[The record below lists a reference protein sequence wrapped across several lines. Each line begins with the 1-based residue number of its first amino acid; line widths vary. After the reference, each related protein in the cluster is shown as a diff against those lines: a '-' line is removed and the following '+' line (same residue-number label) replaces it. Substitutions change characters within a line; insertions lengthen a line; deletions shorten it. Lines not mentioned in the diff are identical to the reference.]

1 LGVVCRYK
9 DIDRL
14 DPYARFAAAA
24 RRNIVKINA
33 PTTRPTLGTDSAPQR
48 SSLAQAYGGA
58 VSSSTGGSSQVA
70 LSDTSRA
77 LSDLQDGKSDIDT
90 ARVAEI
96 KAAIASGQ
104 LKIDAGK
111 IADGIIA
118 SARELV
124 K

>member
-1 LGVVCRYK
+1 M
-9 DIDRL
+9 
-14 DPYARFAAAA
+14 
-24 RRNIVKINA
+24 KINA

-58 VSSSTGGSSQVA
+58 VSGSTGGSSQVA

-77 LSDLQDGKSDIDT
+77 LSDLQDGKSDIDM

>member
-1 LGVVCRYK
+1 M
-9 DIDRL
+9 
-14 DPYARFAAAA
+14 
-24 RRNIVKINA
+24 KINA
-33 PTTRPTLGTDSAPQR
+33 PTTRPTLATDSVAQR
-48 SSLAQAYGGA
+48 NSLAQAYGGA
-58 VSSSTGGSSQVA
+58 GGASTGGSSQVE

-77 LSDLQDGKSDIDT
+77 LSELQDGKSDIDT

>member
-1 LGVVCRYK
+1 M
-9 DIDRL
+9 
-14 DPYARFAAAA
+14 
-24 RRNIVKINA
+24 KINA
-33 PTTRPTLGTDSAPQR
+33 PTTRPTLGADSVSQR
-48 SSLAQAYGGA
+48 STLAQAYGGA
-58 VSSSTGGSSQVA
+58 VGGGSGGSSQVE

>member
-1 LGVVCRYK
+1 M
-9 DIDRL
+9 
-14 DPYARFAAAA
+14 
-24 RRNIVKINA
+24 KINA
-33 PTTRPTLGTDSAPQR
+33 PTTRPTLGTESATQR
-48 SSLAQAYGGA
+48 NTLAQAYGGA
-58 VSSSTGGSSQVA
+58 VSGNSTGGSSQVA
-70 LSDTSRA
+70 LSNTSRA